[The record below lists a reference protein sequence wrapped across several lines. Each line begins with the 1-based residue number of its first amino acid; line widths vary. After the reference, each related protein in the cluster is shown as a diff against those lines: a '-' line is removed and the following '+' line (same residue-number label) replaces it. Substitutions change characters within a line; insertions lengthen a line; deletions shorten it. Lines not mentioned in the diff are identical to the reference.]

1 MLGKLR
7 QLLEVQVP
15 ANTSLERRVAARA
28 PAGPDA
34 QIKIDSKVY
43 ALENWGTS
51 GFVID
56 GFAGSMVMKQRFAA
70 TLMIREGEQTTEF
83 KTDAV
88 VVRTEGKKLGA
99 KFLFLSPEVK
109 RTIESRVR
117 RATA

>member
-7 QLLEVQVP
+7 QMLEINVP
-15 ANTSLERRVAARA
+15 ANTSRERRGDPRA
-28 PAGPDA
+28 SAGPDA

-43 ALENWGTS
+43 ALDNWGAS

-70 TLMIREGEQTTEF
+70 VLMIRDGEQTTEF

-88 VVRTEGKKLGA
+88 VVRTDGKTLGA
-99 KFLFLSPEVK
+99 KFLFLSPAAK